1 MHGSVK
7 YIAPMKSLTRRIVV
21 PNHLEYIILD
31 SNLTII
37 DRSWKATQFVVE
49 ANTINRGQD
58 IRLGFAELQG
68 YEEDLQSILLEEK
81 DNLQLRSISR
91 FREEKDTIF
100 INLFV
105 NLYKHPENEQKCL
118 IVFLEDVTE
127 QILLERN
134 LVQVNNEANL
144 FFEAFS
150 ASQQYFSKLI
160 TSMADAMVVLDFE
173 GTIKAINQA
182 AQDVLGYGENELVG
196 NQFLALIND
205 NNISL
210 TNVHRELLANK
221 EQGICKNIEIT
232 CRNKSGE
239 HLTISFS
246 CSLVET
252 ELKGSYDFIYIGRDI
267 TQSKR
272 AQQRQAVQYSVARV
286 LSETSSLEQA
296 TPEILQSVCE
306 SLSWNIG
313 ELWTPITINRN
324 SKNHLEVSSDISL
337 RRMEI
342 WSKNADAA
350 GKFIEVTKQIYLPS
364 GMGLAG
370 RVWASQCPQWITNV
384 NEDADFGQ
392 SSFAVKAGLSS
403 AFGFPIQNRG
413 EVLGVMTFFSRET
426 QKIDPEVL
434 KIMTAIGNQ
443 LGQFIQRKKVEL
455 ALREEQKQTETLLL
469 NILPL
474 PIAERLKQQPSTI
487 ADSFDEVTVL
497 FADLVGFTH
506 LASSL
511 SPIELVEILNA
522 IFSEF
527 DRLTEKY
534 GLEKIKT
541 VGDAY
546 MVVGGLPTQR
556 ENHAEAIAEMALD
569 IQTVM
574 ARFNTTQEK
583 PFSIRIGVNTGS
595 VVAGVIGTKK
605 FTYDLWGDTVNIAS
619 RMESQG
625 IADEIQ
631 VTEETFQRL
640 RDEYN
645 FQQRGLVDIK
655 GKGKMPTYLLK
666 SRKAEATF

>member
-7 YIAPMKSLTRRIVV
+7 YIPPMNSLTRRIIV
-21 PNHLEYIILD
+21 PNHLEYIVLD

-37 DRSWKATQFVVE
+37 DRSWKASQFVTE
-49 ANTINRGQD
+49 ASSINRGQD
-58 IRLGFAELQG
+58 IRIAFAELRG
-68 YEEDLQSILLEEK
+68 YEEDLQNILLEEK
-81 DNLQLRSISR
+81 DNLQLRSVSR
-91 FREEKDTIF
+91 CGEGKGTVF

-105 NLYKHPENEQKCL
+105 NLYQHPENQQNCL
-118 IVFLEDVTE
+118 IVFLENVTE

-134 LVQVNNEANL
+134 LVQVNKEANL

-150 ASQQYFSKLI
+150 SSQQYFSKLI
-160 TSMADAMVVLDFE
+160 TSMADAMIILNFE

-182 AQDVLGYGENELVG
+182 AQDVLGYEEKELVS
-196 NQFLALIND
+196 NSFLSLIND
-205 NNISL
+205 KSISL
-210 TNVHRELLANK
+210 EEIHQSLLTNK
-221 EQGICKNIEIT
+221 EKGICKNIEIT
-232 CRNKSGE
+232 CQNKNRE

-246 CSLVET
+246 CSLVEA
-252 ELKGSYDFIYIGRDI
+252 EVKGSYDFIYIGRDI
-267 TQSKR
+267 TQRKR

-286 LSETSSLEQA
+286 LSEASSLKQA

-313 ELWTPITINRN
+313 ELWTPIAVN
-324 SKNHLEVSSDISL
+324 KNNHHHLEVSEDISL

-350 GKFIEVTKQIYLPS
+350 GKFIAVTEQISLPS

-413 EVLGVMTFFSRET
+413 EVLGVMTFFSREI
-426 QKIDPEVL
+426 QQIDQEVL

-474 PIAERLKQQPSTI
+474 PIAERLKHQPSTI

-527 DRLTEKY
+527 DHLTEKY

-569 IQTVM
+569 IQAVM
-574 ARFNTTQEK
+574 ARFNITQEK

-640 RDEYN
+640 KDGYQ
-645 FQQRGLVDIK
+645 FQRRGLVDIK

-666 SRKAEATF
+666 SRKVEAT